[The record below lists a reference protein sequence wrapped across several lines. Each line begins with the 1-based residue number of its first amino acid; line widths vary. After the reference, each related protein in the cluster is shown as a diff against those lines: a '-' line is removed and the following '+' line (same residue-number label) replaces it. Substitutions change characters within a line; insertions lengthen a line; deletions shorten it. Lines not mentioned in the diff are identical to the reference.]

1 MSRIKG
7 RLMSG
12 WTDRHVVVAV
22 AVVAAGITGVLTRDE
37 RAPFHLVVGVALV
50 VTVGFALLFNAFGGM
65 VVGVVAAAGVIAV
78 KQWFGA
84 WDEDVFLG
92 SLESTLGLV
101 VVGGVVG
108 MAGSRLRGRGVM
120 DGAGPAP
127 AYGSLGLL
135 TAEVALSR
143 LDEEIARARHHTRPL
158 TVVLI
163 RTDITDQTLSEDA
176 RLRAHRTV
184 ARLVESLLRDTDVPF
199 ALTTDEVG
207 AILPETTADT
217 AWRLV
222 GPLMDAAT
230 RASFT
235 VREED
240 QRRSLADCAELHAGM
255 VSLSKDCADADE
267 LMSAARRSVRED
279 EASPLGSDASTPTG
293 RAR

>member
-1 MSRIKG
+1 VSRIKG
-7 RLMSG
+7 RLTLG
-12 WTDRHVVVAV
+12 WTDRHVAVAV

-37 RAPFHLVVGVALV
+37 RAPFHLVVGIALV
-50 VTVGFALLFNAFGGM
+50 VTVWLALSLNVFGGM
-65 VVGVVAAAGVIAV
+65 AAGVAAAAGVIAV
-78 KQWFGA
+78 KQWSGA

-92 SLESTLGLV
+92 SVESTLGLV
-101 VVGGVVG
+101 VVGGLVG
-108 MAGSRLRGRGVM
+108 MAGSRLRGRGVV
-120 DGAGPAP
+120 DGPGPAP

-143 LDEEIARARHHTRPL
+143 LDEEIARARHHARPL

-163 RTDITDQTLSEDA
+163 RTDTTDQTLSQGA

-184 ARLVESLLRDTDVPF
+184 ARLLESLLRETDVPF

-207 AILPETTADT
+207 AILPETNAET
-217 AWRLV
+217 AWQLV

-240 QRRSLADCAELHAGM
+240 QRRSLADCAELHAGL
-255 VSLSKDCADADE
+255 VSLSEDCADADE
-267 LMSAARRSVRED
+267 LMAAARQSVRED
-279 EASPLGSDASTPTG
+279 KASPLGPEASTPTR